1 MAGNRGDSLLGE
13 RLEATAYIDLFKN
26 APAEFAQSTSL
37 AFRAIGRGCAISLPP
52 APTLVLNRIQGLHG
66 LDELREAYGWLE
78 RRTGTHYLQIS
89 PDFACNEVLEWLDSK
104 RLIKE
109 NPNWS
114 KLMWRG
120 DAVDEHPS
128 EDFRIRAAT
137 GQDADLFGSITSQ
150 GFGLPPAIGRI
161 WQGVV
166 GTDTWICL
174 IGYWRDQP
182 VAAGAM
188 FVNHGCAWLGV
199 GTTLKEHRNKGLQK
213 ALIRARLGTG
223 LRRGIKIFYTETVRF
238 ENNMVV
244 PNVSLWNLEKVGFRQ
259 VHERSNFRIP
269 PFSG

>member
-13 RLEATAYIDLFKN
+13 RLEATAYIDLFRN

-89 PDFACNEVLEWLDSK
+89 PGLASAEVVEWLDSQ

-174 IGYWRDQP
+174 IGYWKDQP

-199 GTTLKEHRNKGLQK
+199 GTTLKEQRNKGLQK
-213 ALIRARLGTG
+213 ALIRARLGAG
-223 LRRGIKIFYTETVRF
+223 LRRGVKTFYTETVRF
-238 ENNMVV
+238 ENNMGV
-244 PNVSLWNLEKVGFRQ
+244 PNVSLRNLVKVGFRE

>member
-13 RLEATAYIDLFKN
+13 RLEATAYIDLFRN

-89 PDFACNEVLEWLDSK
+89 PDFASAEVVEWLDSQ

-213 ALIRARLGTG
+213 ALIRARLGAG
-223 LRRGIKIFYTETVRF
+223 LRRGVKTFYTETVRF
-238 ENNMVV
+238 ENNMGV
-244 PNVSLWNLEKVGFRQ
+244 PNVSLRNLVKVGFRE
-259 VHERSNFRIP
+259 VHELSNFRIP